1 MPVKGGAI
9 YYAAASNRLPAPNRL
24 PAVAATCHRVVTK
37 PGKAELLSAP
47 MPCFRVLERIR
58 RHEQQRLQ
66 DFVVGG
72 MRAQQLLHQVE
83 QNARSVEL
91 VSGGRDP

>member
-1 MPVKGGAI
+1 MPSCRGKG
-9 YYAAASNRLPAPNRL
+9 
-24 PAVAATCHRVVTK
+24 
-37 PGKAELLSAP
+37 ELLSAP

-72 MRAQQLLHQVE
+72 MRVQQLLHQVE
-83 QNARSVEL
+83 QEARIIELAGREGVRRHHVVGASKTPEQALRPSNA
-91 VSGGRDP
+91 